1 MSCLKY
7 NTVSDD
13 LFKHA
18 VYCQTVFLSLNIADK
33 FILIKSSSN
42 ITNRCAKA
50 CSDIL
55 DIRSMQNLLS
65 SAYKH
70 SYVHVFLQLLIM
82 LYEYKNVLNL

>member
-1 MSCLKY
+1 MSCPKY
-7 NTVSDD
+7 NTVSDS
-13 LFKHA
+13 LFTYA
-18 VYCQTVFLSLNIADK
+18 VYCHTVFLSLNITDK

-70 SYVHVFLQLLIM
+70 SYVFLQLVIM